1 MLYDGDIRVLKGS
14 AWTFCTLLQAKYKF
28 RTGTRA
34 ACMYC
39 PCIKY
44 VCFLRSRE
52 MERQELREIWNEIKK
67 FVELNPGWYR
77 TRLKNGG
84 QGVPFK
90 AENIHGRIRIT
101 IQSDKVIGYL
111 RDDDFLALYP
121 LYLRREKGEAVSG
134 EAGKVN
140 RRPIYFWGLIYWA
153 YEQKRKPQ
161 M

>member
-1 MLYDGDIRVLKGS
+1 
-14 AWTFCTLLQAKYKF
+14 
-28 RTGTRA
+28 
-34 ACMYC
+34 
-39 PCIKY
+39 
-44 VCFLRSRE
+44 
-52 MERQELREIWNEIKK
+52 MERRELGEIWNEIKK

-111 RDDDFLALYP
+111 KDDDFLALYP
-121 LYLRREKGEAVSG
+121 LYLRRKKGEAVSG

-140 RRPIYFWGLIYWA
+140 RRPVYFWGLIYWA